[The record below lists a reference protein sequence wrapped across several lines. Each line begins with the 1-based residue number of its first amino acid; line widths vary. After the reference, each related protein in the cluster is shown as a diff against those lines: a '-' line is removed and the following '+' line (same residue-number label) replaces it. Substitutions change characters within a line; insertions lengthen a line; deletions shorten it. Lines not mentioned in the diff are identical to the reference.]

1 MSCLPLQIA
10 WQVDNV
16 DGIKRTFLCIGNLS
30 GVRHNNQTTF
40 THIPQPIHSD
50 SDMVAIL
57 SCGVTSMQSFPAAD
71 RFHDCFSQTISC
83 HIPILLTGQD
93 LRHSCRHF
101 LGLHRSTLTMATRV
115 SFSSPLFLE
124 RDIIINNRGGAR
136 TWSEGA

>member
-1 MSCLPLQIA
+1 MSCFPLQIA

-16 DGIKRTFLCIGNLS
+16 DGIKRTFLCIGTLS
-30 GVRHNNQTTF
+30 GVRYNNQTTF

-57 SCGVTSMQSFPAAD
+57 SCGVTSIQSFPAAD
-71 RFHDCFSQTISC
+71 RFHDCFIQTISC

-115 SFSSPLFLE
+115 SFSSPLFFE
-124 RDIIINNRGGAR
+124 RDIVIITTAAERAHV
-136 TWSEGA
+136 EL